1 MFFHLNHFPSVYTIQ
16 TQFFPANRGRWSIF
30 VDVNPQRDAAAQ
42 FRLLGKKKKK
52 KRQHNVQHISPKCT
66 YACNCISHIL
76 KNNVRFKAQL
86 NYLCPGYLGYLQKPF
101 LLKGIVL
108 LRRLLIPIRDLY
120 IIPIR
125 DQKKQGHCMVNQ
137 ILAGHL

>member
-42 FRLLGKKKKK
+42 FRLLGKKKK
-52 KRQHNVQHISPKCT
+52 RQHNVQHISPKCT

-86 NYLCPGYLGYLQKPF
+86 NYFCPGYLRYLQKLF

-108 LRRLLIPIRDLY
+108 LRRLLIQNTYKRPEKTGPLY
-120 IIPIR
+120 GESDPSWSFMN
-125 DQKKQGHCMVNQ
+125 K
-137 ILAGHL
+137 ILE